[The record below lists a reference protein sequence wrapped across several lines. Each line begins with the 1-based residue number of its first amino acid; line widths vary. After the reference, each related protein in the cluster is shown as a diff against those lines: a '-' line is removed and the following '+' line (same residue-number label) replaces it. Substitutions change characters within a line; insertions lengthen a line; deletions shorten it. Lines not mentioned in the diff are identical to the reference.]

1 MKMKELSNHQRSILQ
16 TLTFSSLSLRAP
28 MEPARL
34 ITTNRTDFELINRY
48 CMIKLE
54 VW

>member
-28 MEPARL
+28 MEPASSRPIGQIL
-34 ITTNRTDFELINRY
+34 S
-48 CMIKLE
+48 
-54 VW
+54 